1 MSMTKKN
8 YELLAVILSYTDIK
22 NVEAITLLLQNDNEK
37 FDKIKF
43 WQAVLDY
50 QNGVRV
56 YKD

>member
-1 MSMTKKN
+1 MTKKN

-50 QNGVRV
+50 QNGVKV